1 MGNYDKQ
8 FDNLDPHKVLSTL
21 LKLLGNSQNCEYT
34 YTLEK
39 RDKEKA
45 TAPTVT
51 NKNNHLNYKVNQGG
65 SQNEKIDK
73 KTNFDCK

>member
-1 MGNYDKQ
+1 MEKEYDKQ

-21 LKLLGNSQNCEYT
+21 LKLLGNAQNCEYT

-39 RDKEKA
+39 RNKEKA

-51 NKNNHLNYKVNQGG
+51 NKKQ
-65 SQNEKIDK
+65 QI
-73 KTNFDCK
+73 

>member
-1 MGNYDKQ
+1 MEKEYDKQ

-21 LKLLGNSQNCEYT
+21 LKLLGNAQNCEYT

-39 RDKEKA
+39 RNKEKA

-51 NKNNHLNYKVNQGG
+51 NKKQ
-65 SQNEKIDK
+65 SI
-73 KTNFDCK
+73 

>member
-21 LKLLGNSQNCEYT
+21 LKLLGNAQNCEYT

-39 RDKEKA
+39 RNKEKA

-51 NKNNHLNYKVNQGG
+51 NKKQP
-65 SQNEKIDK
+65 I
-73 KTNFDCK
+73 